1 MICLLVASLWQ
12 APPRP
17 LTLAD
22 AWQAAL
28 AHRSVTRI
36 VNADIAGA
44 TAGVRVAGQV
54 PNPSLSASYTGSVP
68 RGHLLVD
75 QPLSWLLTR
84 GADRDAARAAL
95 AGSRAD
101 SAIRMARFAGEV
113 RRAFYGAVAAGARS
127 RLVDAQQSIA
137 DSLVR
142 IAHRRYDAGDISR
155 FEAQQVELEARV
167 QSQAVLVAGEELAV
181 SRGMLASLT
190 GQSAADLPPL
200 DEGSGAGPAGPDSIP
215 ISGQLP
221 AVTAAVQDSAA
232 AAGIA
237 TSAARARIP
246 FPSIEAGTEW
256 SDPAESHAT
265 AVVGLAIPVPLWN
278 HGGSQ
283 VAEARARAD
292 RAAAQTAETRRAARQ
307 QLEEAQIRVASA
319 AARAEFARD
328 SLVPE
333 GQSLRDRAL
342 AAYRAGETGVVPVLE
357 AIRRERELELSA
369 IDAMVAYQGAI
380 ASLHEL
386 IGVVP

>member
-1 MICLLVASLWQ
+1 MICLLVATLWQ
-12 APPRP
+12 AASPP
-17 LTLAD
+17 LTLAN

-28 AHRSVTRI
+28 DHRSVSRI

-54 PNPSLSASYTGSVP
+54 PNPTMSASYTGSVP
-68 RGHLLVD
+68 RGHVLVD

-101 SAIRMARFAGEV
+101 SAIQMAQFAGEV
-113 RRAFYGAVAAGARS
+113 RRSFFGAVAAEARS
-127 RLVDAQQSIA
+127 RLLGEQQAVA

-142 IAHRRYDAGDISR
+142 IAHVRYAAGDISR
-155 FEAQQVELEARV
+155 FEAQQVELESRV
-167 QSQAVLVAGEELAV
+167 QSQAVLVALEELAV
-181 SRGMLASLT
+181 SRALLASLIGRST
-190 GQSAADLPPL
+190 ADLLVL
-200 DEGSGAGPAGPDSIP
+200 DGSLGAGLAERDS
-215 ISGQLP
+215 LP
-221 AVTAAVQDSAA
+221 SDDELPVIIAALQDSVAAERTAA
-232 AAGIA
+232 
-237 TSAARARIP
+237 SAARARIP

-256 SDPAESHAT
+256 SDPSEAHAT
-265 AVVGLAIPVPLWN
+265 AVIGIAVPVPLWN
-278 HGGSQ
+278 RGGAQ
-283 VAEARARAD
+283 VAQARARAGQ
-292 RAAAQTAETRRAARQ
+292 AAARTAEARRTARQ
-307 QLEEAQIRVASA
+307 QLEAARIRLRSA

-328 SLVPE
+328 SLVPD
-333 GQSLRDRAL
+333 GRSLRDRAL

-369 IDAMVAYQGAI
+369 IDAMLAYQGAV